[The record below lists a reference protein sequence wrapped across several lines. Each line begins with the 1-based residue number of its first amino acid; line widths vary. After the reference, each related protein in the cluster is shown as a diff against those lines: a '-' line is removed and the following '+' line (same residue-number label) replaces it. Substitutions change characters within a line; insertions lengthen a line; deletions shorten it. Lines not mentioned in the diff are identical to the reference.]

1 VPQAVR
7 RSLFH
12 KFTARNKTRELLCG
26 DGRTWGA
33 VHIELKHE
41 VPNWAEALTCMRF
54 AISYGEDE
62 PGDKGRIN
70 YRYRFG
76 NAQVIVVTGEL
87 GIISAYPT
95 GNNVSRK
102 WSQCAAS

>member
-1 VPQAVR
+1 MCRAGGR
-7 RSLFH
+7 RLIDGDRGRGNQHPRTS
-12 KFTARNKTRELLCG
+12 RN
-26 DGRTWGA
+26 WGA

-87 GIISAYPT
+87 GIITAYPT
-95 GNNVSRK
+95 GNNVSKK